1 MIVMKHL
8 KNGIKYILSLSVGIG
23 LLWWVYHKQDLST
36 LLIELKNADFFWV
49 GLCFVAALIS
59 HISRAY
65 RWNLLLQPLG
75 HQPSL
80 FRNFYAVMM
89 GYLANLVVTRAGEV
103 SRCAILYKSDQV
115 PIETAIGTVVTERII
130 DLLCLIVIVFITIII
145 EFDKLGGFIM
155 GLFAKQSP
163 QTPTHDYSY
172 WVLGGLISMAMIG
185 FLLREKIRQNA
196 FIQNILSFRIGLMKG
211 IASIKD
217 VENKWSFVFHTVLI
231 WTMYFCTVYFLFFAF
246 KTTAHLGVNVALAL
260 FVVGSLGMVAPVPG
274 GVGAFHFMV
283 TQGLMLYGLPEN
295 MAASFAGLAHAIQV
309 LQIVLIGGSAY
320 FSGVYFMN
328 KKAKS

>member
-1 MIVMKHL
+1 MKQL
-8 KNGIKYILSLSVGIG
+8 KNGIKYSFSLGLGVG

-36 LLIELKNADFFWV
+36 LLVELKNADFFWV
-49 GLCFVAALIS
+49 GLCFVAALFS

-65 RWNLLLQPLG
+65 RWNLLLKPLG
-75 HQPSL
+75 YQPSL

-103 SRCAILYKSDQV
+103 SRCAILYKSDNV

-130 DLLCLIVIVFITIII
+130 DLLCLIVIVLITIVI
-145 EFDKLGGFIM
+145 EFDKLGGFILN
-155 GLFAKQSP
+155 LFANKSAAEP
-163 QTPTHDYSY
+163 NFNTLYMVGVVALFVI
-172 WVLGGLISMAMIG
+172 VLIYL
-185 FLLREKIRQNA
+185 FREKIRNNA

-211 IASIKD
+211 ISSIKD
-217 VENKWSFVFHTVLI
+217 VENKWSFLFHTVMI
-231 WTMYFCTVYFLFFAF
+231 WAMYFCTVYFLFFAF

-274 GVGAFHFMV
+274 GVGTFHFMV
-283 TQGLMLYGLPEN
+283 TQGLILYGLPEN

-309 LQIVLIGGSAY
+309 LQIVIIGGTAY
-320 FSGVYFMN
+320 FLGVYFLN
-328 KKAKS
+328 QKSKSESN